1 MRLLI
6 MGPAGRRQGH
16 PGRSAERALRNPG
29 DLHRRYLPLQHQEQD
44 RARRRSAQ
52 VHRQGRA
59 CAGRADQQDRQG
71 PSGHGRRQERLDSRW
86 LSAQRLP
93 GSRLSTPSWASWT
106 PRLTPVVALDA
117 DHDVLMERMKKR
129 AEIEGRSDDTPE
141 AIAKR
146 LDVYAKETAPLL
158 DIYQKRGLLK
168 TFRRRRRRRD
178 PGHHRGGAWL
188 NEKPS
193 RITYF
198 QRKRESRHAE
208 RVLIP
213 AFRVFLQVGVSSGT
227 HSNRQGTERGSWLKT
242 V

>member
-6 MGPAGRRQGH
+6 MGPQGV
-16 PGRSAERALRNPG
+16 GKGTQAALLSEHYGIPAISTGDIFRYNIKNKTELGVEALKYIDKGELVPDELTNKIVKDRLAMDDAKNGWILDGYPRNASQVEALDAILG
-29 DLHRRYLPLQHQEQD
+29 ELDTPLD
-44 RARRRSAQ
+44 A
-52 VHRQGRA
+52 
-59 CAGRADQQDRQG
+59 
-71 PSGHGRRQERLDSRW
+71 
-86 LSAQRLP
+86 
-93 GSRLSTPSWASWT
+93 
-106 PRLTPVVALDA
+106 VVALDA

-168 TFRRRRRRRD
+168 TFNGVGAVDEIQATIVAEGKTKQNNIFPTKAGIATRRTCLD
-178 PGHHRGGAWL
+178 
-188 NEKPS
+188 S
-193 RITYF
+193 R
-198 QRKRESRHAE
+198 
-208 RVLIP
+208 
-213 AFRVFLQVGVSSGT
+213 FRVFLQVGVSSGT